1 MHHLSLWEQMNA
13 DNDKMVASLEQQK
26 ELSILSKDDDNIH
39 RVRMSAILDEL
50 AEDRTEAIRFLKKL
64 CKQTLGDYQMYKGC
78 WVVIEDC
85 VLVDYNQDLDVIENK
100 IFKGIL
106 PRNVV
111 IIKLED

>member
-1 MHHLSLWEQMNA
+1 MHHLSLWEKMNA

-39 RVRMSAILDEL
+39 RVRMNAILDEL

-78 WVVIEDC
+78 WVAIDDCSIVGYSDELDEVADKVYLQQITPNAVMLKIE
-85 VLVDYNQDLDVIENK
+85 E
-100 IFKGIL
+100 
-106 PRNVV
+106 
-111 IIKLED
+111 